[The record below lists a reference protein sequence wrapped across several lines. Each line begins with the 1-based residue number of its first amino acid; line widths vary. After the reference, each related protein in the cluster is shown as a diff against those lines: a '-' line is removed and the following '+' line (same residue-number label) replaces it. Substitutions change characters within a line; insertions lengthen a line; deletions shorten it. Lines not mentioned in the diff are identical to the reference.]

1 MAKIIFIHTCVDF
14 AQPHYLHLLI
24 AIVITIIIFMI
35 VTENSVCNSIFSIH
49 LERGVVGSITMVS
62 LVRMVNLAL

>member
-1 MAKIIFIHTCVDF
+1 MADGHNYTFADF
-14 AQPHYLHLLI
+14 AQPHYLYILI
-24 AIVITIIIFMI
+24 AFIITIIIFMI
-35 VTENSVCNSIFSIH
+35 VTENLVCNSIFSLH